1 MPANRPRPLLAS
13 IVCLAVLTATL
24 GPSIGHAVAARRDSP
39 VLVAELCSAN
49 RHDRVATRAPAA
61 ADTTV
66 PARSDGPARPDSPA
80 QRGGAVGTHCPA
92 CLGPADPWGPP
103 PSKAPSFARAA
114 TPAGTLPALAEAR
127 ASASSPWTPVNPRA
141 PPDGT

>member
-13 IVCLAVLTATL
+13 IVCLAVLTAAL
-24 GPSIGHAVAARRDSP
+24 GPSIGHAIAAIRDLP

-49 RHDRVATRAPAA
+49 RHDRVATRAPVA

-66 PARSDGPARPDSPA
+66 PARSDGPAR
-80 QRGGAVGTHCPA
+80 RGGAVGAHCPA

-114 TPAGTLPALAEAR
+114 TPPGTLPALAEAR